1 VSSIAIATLDWS
13 LHIPEY
19 NCTVNSL
26 DLSLLSDLSPLTDLI
41 ERKKKRGGR
50 SQHVCVLNATLE

>member
-41 ERKKKRGGR
+41 ERKKREEGEANMYV
-50 SQHVCVLNATLE
+50 S

>member
-1 VSSIAIATLDWS
+1 MSSVAIATLDWS

-41 ERKKKRGGR
+41 ERKKREEGEANMYV
-50 SQHVCVLNATLE
+50 S

>member
-1 VSSIAIATLDWS
+1 MSSVAIETLDWS

-41 ERKKKRGGR
+41 ERKKREEGEANMYV
-50 SQHVCVLNATLE
+50 S